1 MLACLLAL
9 LTYLLFRDDVSL
21 QHGAALQPSADTHH
35 TPHTTHIEPIH
46 IHGGRA
52 RGACLCMTGGLTYWV
67 SVLNAFREVKD
78 KKRTPRAPP
87 MRTILVFLSGM
98 NGQDNGSGSSR
109 NAMPC
114 DGIVHWQICHR
125 SLFGASYV

>member
-1 MLACLLAL
+1 MFMHDGRTYVLGVGIEYVSRSQGQEKNPPGSSDANKTF
-9 LTYLLFRDDVSL
+9 LT
-21 QHGAALQPSADTHH
+21 
-35 TPHTTHIEPIH
+35 
-46 IHGGRA
+46 
-52 RGACLCMTGGLTYWV
+52 
-67 SVLNAFREVKD
+67 
-78 KKRTPRAPP
+78 
-87 MRTILVFLSGM
+87 GM